1 MSETTR
7 MYHGTSM
14 EKAKEILKYGFS
26 DEKDTI
32 WNVSDPEMVYLAEEQ
47 DPEECVED
55 FESYITESKVTAI
68 KAGQI
73 AAAWF
78 NSKSPDTVVFE
89 FEVPEEVIGLFE
101 PDDSCE
107 NAYGCCQVN
116 ALELNDLISKGQI
129 KVKMHTLY
137 GSYIPYLRIFYLN
150 NLSRVYLKYVE
161 DAMLIK
167 AMDAVGT
174 TYVDDLHGCY
184 DSLKSKTIPAEK
196 FASRRRVARN
206 EDVADIIATAS

>member
-14 EKAKEILKYGFS
+14 ENAKKILKYGFS

-47 DPEECVED
+47 NPEECDDD
-55 FESYITESKVTAI
+55 FDSYITDSKLTAI
-68 KAGQI
+68 EAGQI

-78 NSKSPDTVVFE
+78 NSKSSDTVVFE

-101 PDDSCE
+101 DDDSCE

-129 KVKMHTLY
+129 KVKMHTLHN
-137 GSYIPYLRIFYLN
+137 SYIPYLRIFYLN
-150 NLSRVYLKYVE
+150 NLSRVYLKYIE
-161 DAMLIK
+161 DTMLMK
-167 AMDAVGT
+167 AMDTVGT
-174 TYVDDLHGCY
+174 TYIDDLHGCY

-196 FASRRRVARN
+196 FASRRRVAEN
-206 EDVADIIATAS
+206 EDVADIIAAAS

>member
-1 MSETTR
+1 MSETVR

-14 EKAKEILKYGFS
+14 ENAKKILKYGFS

-47 DPEECVED
+47 NPEECDDD
-55 FESYITESKVTAI
+55 FDSYITDSKLTAI
-68 KAGQI
+68 EAGQI

-78 NSKSPDTVVFE
+78 NSKSSDTVVFE

-101 PDDSCE
+101 DDDSCE

-129 KVKMHTLY
+129 KVKMHILH

-150 NLSRVYLKYVE
+150 NLSRIYLKYIE
-161 DAMLIK
+161 DTMLMK
-167 AMDAVGT
+167 VMDTVGT
-174 TYVDDLHGCY
+174 TYIDDLHGCY

-196 FASRRRVARN
+196 FASRRRVAEN
-206 EDVADIIATAS
+206 EDVADIIAAAS

>member
-14 EKAKEILKYGFS
+14 ENAKKILKYGFS

-47 DPEECVED
+47 NPEECDDD
-55 FESYITESKVTAI
+55 FDSYITDSKLTAI
-68 KAGQI
+68 EAGQI

-78 NSKSPDTVVFE
+78 NSKSSDTVVFE

-101 PDDSCE
+101 DDDSCE
-107 NAYGCCQVN
+107 NAYGCCLVN

-129 KVKMHTLY
+129 KVKMHTLHN
-137 GSYIPYLRIFYLN
+137 SYIPYLRIFYLN
-150 NLSRVYLKYVE
+150 NLSRVYLKYIE
-161 DAMLIK
+161 DTMLMK
-167 AMDAVGT
+167 AMDTVGT
-174 TYVDDLHGCY
+174 TYIDDLHGCY

-196 FASRRRVARN
+196 FASRRRVAEN
-206 EDVADIIATAS
+206 EDVADIIAAAS

>member
-47 DPEECVED
+47 NPEKCDDVFD
-55 FESYITESKVTAI
+55 SYITDSKLTAI
-68 KAGQI
+68 EAGQI
-73 AAAWF
+73 AATWF
-78 NSKSPDTVVFE
+78 NSKSSDTVVFE

-101 PDDSCE
+101 DDDSCE

-129 KVKMHTLY
+129 KVKMHTLH

-150 NLSRVYLKYVE
+150 NLSRVYLKHIE
-161 DAMLIK
+161 DTMLIK
-167 AMDAVGT
+167 AMDAAGT
-174 TYVDDLHGCY
+174 TYLDDLHDFY
-184 DSLKSKTIPAEK
+184 DYLKSKTIPAEK
-196 FASRRRVARN
+196 FASRRRVTGN
-206 EDVADIIATAS
+206 ENVADIIATVS

>member
-1 MSETTR
+1 MSETVR

-14 EKAKEILKYGFS
+14 EKAKKILKYGFS

-32 WNVSDPEMVYLAEEQ
+32 WVVSDPEMVYLAEEQ
-47 DPEECVED
+47 NPEECDDD
-55 FESYITESKVTAI
+55 FDSYITDSKLTAI
-68 KAGQI
+68 EAGQI

-78 NSKSPDTVVFE
+78 NSKSSDTVVFE

-101 PDDSCE
+101 DDDSCE

-129 KVKMHTLY
+129 KVKMHILH

-150 NLSRVYLKYVE
+150 NLSRVYLKYIE
-161 DAMLIK
+161 DTMLMK
-167 AMDAVGT
+167 VMDTVGT
-174 TYVDDLHGCY
+174 TYIDDLHGCY

-196 FASRRRVARN
+196 FASRRRVAGN
-206 EDVADIIATAS
+206 EDVADIITAAS

>member
-1 MSETTR
+1 MSETVR

-14 EKAKEILKYGFS
+14 EKAKKILKYGFS

-47 DPEECVED
+47 NPEECDDD
-55 FESYITESKVTAI
+55 FDSYITDSKLTAI
-68 KAGQI
+68 EAGQI

-78 NSKSPDTVVFE
+78 NSKSSDTVVFE

-101 PDDSCE
+101 DDDSCE

-129 KVKMHTLY
+129 KVKMHTLHN
-137 GSYIPYLRIFYLN
+137 SYIPYLRIFYLN
-150 NLSRVYLKYVE
+150 NLSRVYLKYIE
-161 DAMLIK
+161 DTMLMK
-167 AMDAVGT
+167 VMDTVGT
-174 TYVDDLHGCY
+174 TYIDDLHGCY

-196 FASRRRVARN
+196 FASRRRVAGN
-206 EDVADIIATAS
+206 EDVADIIAAAS